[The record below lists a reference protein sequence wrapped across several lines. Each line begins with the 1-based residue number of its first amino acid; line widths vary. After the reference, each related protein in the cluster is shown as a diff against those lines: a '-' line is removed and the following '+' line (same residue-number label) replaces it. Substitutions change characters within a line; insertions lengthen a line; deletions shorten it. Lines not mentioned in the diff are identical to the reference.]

1 MEKGKNDVFENFDLG
16 QTLIQSLQDAVAFA
30 KGDKTKGRVRVYEI
44 PTPEYKAK
52 DVKRIREDLHM
63 SQAGLA
69 LALGV
74 SKRTVEA
81 WETGKNT
88 PSNASSKLLYLVEND
103 KGIIDRLVSVR

>member
-1 MEKGKNDVFENFDLG
+1 MANEKNDVFENFELG
-16 QTLIQSLQDAVAFA
+16 KALISSLEEAVAFT

-81 WETGKNT
+81 WETGKNM
-88 PSNASSKLLYLVEND
+88 PSNSSNKLLYLVEKD
-103 KGIIDRLVSVR
+103 KGIIDKLVSVR

>member
-1 MEKGKNDVFENFDLG
+1 MENAKNEFDLG
-16 QTLIQSLQDAVAFA
+16 KSIIQGLQDAIAYT
-30 KGDKTKGRVRVYEI
+30 KGDTTKARVRVYEI

-81 WETGKNT
+81 WETGKNM
-88 PSNASSKLLYLVEND
+88 PSNSSSKLLYLVEKD

>member
-1 MEKGKNDVFENFDLG
+1 MKNEKNNVSENFDLG
-16 QTLIQSLQDAVAFA
+16 QTLIQSLQEAIAYEQG
-30 KGDKTKGRVRVYEI
+30 KKNKCRVRVYEI
-44 PTPEYKAK
+44 PTPEYMAN
-52 DVKRIREDLHM
+52 DVRRIREELHM

-88 PSNASSKLLYLVEND
+88 PSNSSNKLLYLVEKD
-103 KGIIDRLVSVR
+103 KGIIDQLVSVR